1 MGQREDLLCS
11 LNEMVVQL
19 LEMYQAIPDPDMLV
33 NGL

>member
-19 LEMYQAIPDPDMLV
+19 LEMYQTIPDPDMLV